1 MHPAS
6 SALILLLL
14 PFLGH
19 CYLQTEEAPY
29 TVILMFIVDGRA
41 YVVCTYHI
49 CVPLISVMI
58 VMTVIVIAA
67 MIEVLWIKTDVSS
80 PTLDCR

>member
-41 YVVCTYHI
+41 YVVCTMY
-49 CVPLISVMI
+49 ISYMCASHFSDDYNDSDIDCNHDRGVM
-58 VMTVIVIAA
+58 
-67 MIEVLWIKTDVSS
+67 D
-80 PTLDCR
+80 